1 MVGWLQDSVGS
12 VLDAGLG
19 TQAFLSTDVVHEP
32 LVAHGGELSVTPPV
46 LDRDAVSSLA
56 TNAERTQWWRE
67 RLERCLDLV

>member
-19 TQAFLSTDVVHEP
+19 TQAFLSADVVTEP
-32 LVAHGGELSVTPPV
+32 LIAHGGELSVTPPV

-56 TNAERTQWWRE
+56 ANSERTQWWLE